1 MRNWNGKIMVDIR
14 EFYVKDGKQMP
25 GKKGLPFLPLTS
37 FKKWKMVLLCF
48 YSIIVHLFSWLRL
61 STFYG
66 LFTDHC
72 LIF

>member
-25 GKKGLPFLPLTS
+25 GKKGLPFLPITS

-48 YSIIVHLFSWLRL
+48 YSKIVHLVFVA
-61 STFYG
+61 STFYF
-66 LFTDHC
+66 L
-72 LIF
+72 